1 MTNRY
6 TQGPTHIRS
15 MIAVCGMIL
24 VSALLLSG
32 CIAEE
37 PQTED
42 APAPAEVDAGTDTMP
57 GMSDM
62 PGMQDGMMGGMMGQM
77 MGHMQM
83 MRGAGADSMQAM
95 LPMHRQMVANMLAQM
110 NREMREMNM
119 TTDARWD
126 ATVDS
131 LRNDLTRMPEMS
143 GSELQTMMPAHHDRM
158 MRLMEMHRTMMS
170 DMEM

>member
-1 MTNRY
+1 MTKRH
-6 TQGPTHIRS
+6 TQEPTHIRS
-15 MIAVCGMIL
+15 MVAACGMIL

-42 APAPAEVDAGTDTMP
+42 APAPAEVDAGSDAME

-62 PGMQDGMMGGMMGQM
+62 QNGMMGEMMA
-77 MGHMQM
+77 HMQM

-110 NREMREMNM
+110 NREMRDMGM
-119 TTDARWD
+119 SADAQWN

-131 LRNDLTRMPEMS
+131 LRSDLTRMPEMS
-143 GSELQTMMPAHHDRM
+143 SEELQALMPAHQDRM
-158 MRLMEMHRTMMS
+158 MRLMAMHRTMMS
-170 DMEM
+170 DMDM